1 MPDLLPEWIAF
12 VGLLGVVVA
21 ASVTDIRTEKIP
33 NRLTYPAALG
43 ALSYWLLA
51 GLLAGRG
58 IGGQDG
64 TLAASFIALLAGLIP
79 FFILITIGGLG
90 GGDMKLMA
98 AIGAIAGRW
107 EVVLATTVYALLIG
121 ALIAIVLM
129 VKHKRVKLTLY
140 RIVGIASTRGKA
152 IKPDDLPGGPK
163 VPFAL
168 AAAAGAAIG
177 GAEHMLELWTPL
189 LW

>member
-1 MPDLLPEWIAF
+1 MELLPEWIAYI
-12 VGLLGVVVA
+12 GLLGVVTAAAVA
-21 ASVTDIRTEKIP
+21 DIRTEKIP

-43 ALSYWLLA
+43 ALSYWLVA

-64 TLAASFIALLAGLIP
+64 TLVASLIGLLAGLIP
-79 FFILITIGGLG
+79 FLILITIGGLG

-98 AIGAIAGRW
+98 AIGAMAGRW

-129 VKHKRVKLTLY
+129 IKHRRMKLTLY
-140 RIVGIASTRGKA
+140 RLVGIATSRGKA
-152 IKPDDLPGGPK
+152 VKPDELPGGPK

-168 AAAAGAAIG
+168 AAALGAAVG
-177 GAEHMLELWTPL
+177 GAEQMLGLWTPL

>member
-1 MPDLLPEWIAF
+1 MPELLPEYVAYA
-12 VGLLGVVVA
+12 GLIGVVTAAAVA
-21 ASVTDIRTEKIP
+21 DIRTGKIP
-33 NRLTYPAALG
+33 NRLTYPAAVGGLIF
-43 ALSYWLLA
+43 WLIA
-51 GLLAGRG
+51 GLIVGRG
-58 IGGQDG
+58 VGGEPG

-79 FFILITIGGLG
+79 FLILITIGGLG

-121 ALIAIVLM
+121 VLIAVVLM
-129 VKHKRVKLTLY
+129 IKHKRVKLTLY
-140 RIVGIASTRGKA
+140 RLIGIVATRGQA
-152 IKPDDLPGGPK
+152 IKPDEIPGGPT

-168 AAAAGAAIG
+168 AAALGAALAGA
-177 GAEHMLELWTPL
+177 EQMLGLWSPL

>member
-1 MPDLLPEWIAF
+1 MQMLPEWIAYI
-12 VGLLGVVVA
+12 GLLGVVTAAAVA
-21 ASVTDIRTEKIP
+21 DIRTEKIP

-43 ALSYWLLA
+43 GLVFWLVA
-51 GLLAGRG
+51 GLVAGRG
-58 IGGQDG
+58 LSGEPAAFTGSLIG
-64 TLAASFIALLAGLIP
+64 LLAGLIP

-98 AIGAIAGRW
+98 AIGAVAGRW

-129 VKHKRVKLTLY
+129 IKHRRVKLTLY
-140 RIVGIASTRGKA
+140 RLVGIATTRGGA

-168 AAAAGAAIG
+168 AAALGAAIG
-177 GAEHMLELWTPL
+177 GAEQMLGLWTPL